1 MLLSFE
7 ARREVANGG
16 RWSHT
21 GGDGWRCV
29 VVSWGCGVGGLVGGL
44 YVDPLVY
51 EAVGGG

>member
-16 RWSHT
+16 RWCHT
-21 GGDGWRCV
+21 GGDGRW
-29 VVSWGCGVGGLVGGL
+29 WVGGWL